1 MKVLVRINQFHKFIA
16 MTLNKGDDADIA
28 LVLHAN
34 NVVNK
39 MIQMLRKEVK
49 VTEVKGMTIVQAYK
63 LQNDNPGKSPDD
75 VIITS
80 QLDDEFKPAQ

>member
-1 MKVLVRINQFHKFIA
+1 
-16 MTLNKGDDADIA
+16 
-28 LVLHAN
+28 
-34 NVVNK
+34 
-39 MIQMLRKEVK
+39 MLRKEVK

-63 LQNDNPGKSPDD
+63 LQNNNPGKSPDD